1 VLIYEQ
7 TLTFG
12 TRILVARMRTSIK
25 PRKMPRQT
33 RAIATRNAI
42 LEAAAQIISAAGL
55 AAFNT
60 NAVAE
65 RAGVSIGTL
74 YQYFQNKDALMA
86 ALIAQQQARQ
96 SANVAAAA
104 RSLKGVS
111 LPDAVRVLV
120 RAAMQQHRDNTLF
133 ATAID
138 HEEARL
144 PVGAIVSAELGRTG
158 ETLLVVL
165 RTVAPWLTK
174 KQLSQAV
181 RTIPVMVRAVV
192 DAWAN
197 LRPPML
203 AMAED
208 EAVRAVMGYLKH

>member
-1 VLIYEQ
+1 
-7 TLTFG
+7 
-12 TRILVARMRTSIK
+12 
-25 PRKMPRQT
+25 MPRQT

-104 RSLKGVS
+104 RSLKGVA

-120 RAAMQQHRDNTLF
+120 RAAMQHHRDNTLF

-144 PVGAIVSAELGRTG
+144 PVGAIVSTELERTG

-203 AMAED
+203 AIAED
-208 EAVRAVMGYLKH
+208 EAVRAVTGYLQR

>member
-1 VLIYEQ
+1 V
-7 TLTFG
+7 
-12 TRILVARMRTSIK
+12 
-25 PRKMPRQT
+25 
-33 RAIATRNAI
+33 
-42 LEAAAQIISAAGL
+42 
-55 AAFNT
+55 AFNT

-86 ALIAQQQARQ
+86 ALIARQQARQ
-96 SANVAAAA
+96 SAHVAAAA

-181 RTIPVMVRAVV
+181 RTIPVIVRAVV
-192 DAWAN
+192 DEWAN

-203 AMAED
+203 TIAED